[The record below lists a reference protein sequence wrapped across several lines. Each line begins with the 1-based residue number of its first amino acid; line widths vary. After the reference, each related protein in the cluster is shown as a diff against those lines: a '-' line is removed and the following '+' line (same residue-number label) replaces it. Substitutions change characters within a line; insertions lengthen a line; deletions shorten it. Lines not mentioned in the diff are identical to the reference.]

1 MCCAGSRRTA
11 KGECRVRVVGMR
23 NVRVRFDHWDAAV
36 IGYATLAALC
46 RPLTVEAAVAVGLP
60 AVALVVLAAQRR
72 PPPRVV
78 LARRHV
84 APWVGLVVVFAVWE
98 ATAALWGN
106 DAAHPTLS
114 LLLDPVLATY
124 PGRVV
129 GWTAWLSVGRWLVSR

>member
-1 MCCAGSRRTA
+1 M
-11 KGECRVRVVGMR
+11 RVRLDRG
-23 NVRVRFDHWDAAV
+23 DAAV
-36 IGYATLAALC
+36 VGYATFAAWC
-46 RPLTVEAAVAVGLP
+46 RPLTVEAAVAVALP
-60 AVALVVLAAQRR
+60 AVVLVVLAARRR

-84 APWVGLVVVFAVWE
+84 APWVGLVVVFAAWE
-98 ATAALWGN
+98 LFAALWGN

-129 GWTAWLSVGRWLVSR
+129 GWIARQGVGRW